1 MHMRIWRF
9 GVSRVVSLSTFH
21 SRVILGGTSMRRLNP
36 SILVVGRSATSL
48 IQVFRDVVRVL
59 FEEVRK

>member
-9 GVSRVVSLSTFH
+9 GVSRVVSLSTSH

-48 IQVFRDVVRVL
+48 IQVFRDFVRVL
-59 FEEVRK
+59 FEEFWK